1 MKKVFLIRFEFKS
14 TTWKSFP
21 WLKDPF
27 LKKALSVQTFDFK
40 AKLYKTLY
48 RELIYSWDI
57 WRIDSK
63 SQIKLVKINIQKCR
77 WSLFIKL

>member
-21 WLKDPF
+21 RLKDPF

-48 RELIYSWDI
+48 RELIYS
-57 WRIDSK
+57 
-63 SQIKLVKINIQKCR
+63 
-77 WSLFIKL
+77 